1 MKTHKFGA
9 SVMDIGVGAFVAAN
23 AFASSDAKYK
33 NLLLSVPK
41 LFKKV
46 FPLLVVGFIRW
57 ASTAGT
63 GYHVDPT
70 EYGIHWNFFMSLAI
84 VHTVSIT
91 IIRNFSRTRP
101 GFLALI
107 VLVTYEIAL
116 RKLDLYNLVFG
127 PDRSSFFLANKEG
140 ILGSIGL
147 TALYL
152 LYVELGR
159 IILPKI
165 KSNESILKDVT
176 GLCLLFWLLV
186 IFLHSI
192 GIEPSRRLSNLGYVV
207 WIAAMAMSFL
217 LFCTIGEIARVRM
230 RVSQPR
236 LINDL
241 NRTML
246 PVFLL
251 ANIFTGLVNFSIE
264 THKQTS
270 LTAHFIM
277 IIYLLFVSTV
287 AWGICRN
294 EKLLRFV
301 RSLFGGPPRAKTADV
316 SISALPFSSKSN
328 VFPSN

>member
-1 MKTHKFGA
+1 MQRVIH
-9 SVMDIGVGAFVAAN
+9 
-23 AFASSDAKYK
+23 
-33 NLLLSVPK
+33 
-41 LFKKV
+41 V
-46 FPLLVVGFIRW
+46 F
-57 ASTAGT
+57 S
-63 GYHVDPT
+63 
-70 EYGIHWNFFMSLAI
+70 
-84 VHTVSIT
+84 
-91 IIRNFSRTRP
+91 FS
-101 GFLALI
+101 
-107 VLVTYEIAL
+107 VTYEIAL

-246 PVFLL
+246 PGNRELCQRDSLRVQSITSFSVFAREHLHRISQFL
-251 ANIFTGLVNFSIE
+251 
-264 THKQTS
+264 H
-270 LTAHFIM
+270 
-277 IIYLLFVSTV
+277 
-287 AWGICRN
+287 RN
-294 EKLLRFV
+294 
-301 RSLFGGPPRAKTADV
+301 S
-316 SISALPFSSKSN
+316 
-328 VFPSN
+328 

>member
-1 MKTHKFGA
+1 
-9 SVMDIGVGAFVAAN
+9 MDIGVGAFVAAN

-41 LFKKV
+41 LLKKV

-91 IIRNFSRTRP
+91 VIRNFPRTRP
-101 GFLALI
+101 GYLALI
-107 VLVTYEIAL
+107 IIVAYEVAL
-116 RKLDLYNLVFG
+116 RKLDLYDLVFG
-127 PDRSSFFLANKEG
+127 PDRSTFFLANKEG

-159 IILPKI
+159 ILLPKI

-176 GLCLLFWLLV
+176 SLCVLFWLLV
-186 IFLHSI
+186 IFLHVI
-192 GIEPSRRLSNLGYVV
+192 GIEPSRRLSNMGYIA

-217 LFCTIGEIARVRM
+217 FFCTVGDIARVRM
-230 RVSQPR
+230 RLRQPR
-236 LINDL
+236 LINDF

-251 ANIFTGLVNFSIE
+251 ANIFTGMVNFSME

-270 LTAHFIM
+270 LAGHIVL
-277 IIYLLFVSTV
+277 IVYLVFVSSV
-287 AWGICRN
+287 AWGIGRN
-294 EKLLRFV
+294 EKVRVLLT
-301 RSLFGGPPRAKTADV
+301 GH
-316 SISALPFSSKSN
+316 SITKPKSE
-328 VFPSN
+328 